1 MLPAVT
7 TEKSTFM
14 PRGCYQQLSS
24 CGTQAFVELHLN
36 SASQG
41 SAEVS
46 CDGCL
51 HNTLFCKR
59 VDRDHGHPV
68 QV

>member
-1 MLPAVT
+1 
-7 TEKSTFM
+7 M

-24 CGTQAFVELHLN
+24 CGMQAFVELHLN

-59 VDRDHGHPV
+59 VDQDHGHPV